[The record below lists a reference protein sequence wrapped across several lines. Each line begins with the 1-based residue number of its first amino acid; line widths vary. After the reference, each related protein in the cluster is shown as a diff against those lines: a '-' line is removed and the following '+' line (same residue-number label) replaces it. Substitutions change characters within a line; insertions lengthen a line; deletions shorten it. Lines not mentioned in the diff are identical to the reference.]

1 MAGPSPN
8 LTAFEA
14 IDMEGVAAMLSDLV
28 GRPIYPKVVPDEAY
42 REYLITQGFSAPR
55 IEITMGLFRASRN
68 GDFAQATNAL
78 ADLIGRPPMKLRD
91 FLKDSISL

>member
-1 MAGPSPN
+1 
-8 LTAFEA
+8 
-14 IDMEGVAAMLSDLV
+14 MLSDLV

-42 REYLITQGFSAPR
+42 REYLIAQGFSAPR
-55 IEITMGLFRASRN
+55 IEITMGLFRVSRN

-91 FLKDSISL
+91 FLKESISQ